1 MEERFDVVTK
11 NIASKMGM
19 STIPWFKFTYYL
31 TLTYAAVTCLVLFYR
46 EDFFNVSEDNS
57 NGCSYS

>member
-11 NIASKMGM
+11 NIANKMGM

-31 TLTYAAVTCLVLFYR
+31 TLAYAAVTCLVLFYR
-46 EDFFNVSEDNS
+46 EDFFNVRT
-57 NGCSYS
+57 